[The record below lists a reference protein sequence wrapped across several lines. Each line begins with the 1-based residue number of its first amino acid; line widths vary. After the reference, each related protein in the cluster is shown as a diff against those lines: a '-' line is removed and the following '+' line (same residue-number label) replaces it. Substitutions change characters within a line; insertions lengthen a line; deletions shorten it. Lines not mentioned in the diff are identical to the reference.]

1 MTQTKVLEVSVRIAA
16 RPETIFP
23 FLVDP
28 KLAVRWM
35 GTSAKLD
42 PRPGGVYDVN
52 VTGRDIARG
61 EFVEVVPNSRVVF
74 TWGWDN
80 EDTQVPPGS
89 TTVEITLVPRG
100 DATIVTLR
108 HLGLPDDHHPQHT
121 EGWQHYLKRLSQV
134 SEGRDPGTDPM
145 TNPPA

>member
-23 FLVDP
+23 FSVDP

-89 TTVEITLVPRG
+89 TTVEITLVPR
-100 DATIVTLR
+100 A
-108 HLGLPDDHHPQHT
+108 
-121 EGWQHYLKRLSQV
+121 
-134 SEGRDPGTDPM
+134 M
-145 TNPPA
+145 PPSSPCAISDCRTTTTRSIPRAGSTT

>member
-16 RPETIFP
+16 RPET
-23 FLVDP
+23 
-28 KLAVRWM
+28 
-35 GTSAKLD
+35 
-42 PRPGGVYDVN
+42 
-52 VTGRDIARG
+52 
-61 EFVEVVPNSRVVF
+61 
-74 TWGWDN
+74 
-80 EDTQVPPGS
+80 
-89 TTVEITLVPRG
+89 ITLVPRG